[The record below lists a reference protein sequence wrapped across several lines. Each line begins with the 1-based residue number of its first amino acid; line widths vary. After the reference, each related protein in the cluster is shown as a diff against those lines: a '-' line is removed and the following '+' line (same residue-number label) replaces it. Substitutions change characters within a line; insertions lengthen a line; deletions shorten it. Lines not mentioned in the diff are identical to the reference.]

1 MGQVLLM
8 ALDIKDNSAVCT
20 RCGTAY
26 GRRKGNFLVSYSP
39 MYKGVGYLP
48 ICKDCTESLYS
59 QYLAQCNDSKA
70 AVRQMCR
77 ALNIYWHDEIYTRVY
92 NKNTTRSLMTGY
104 IQQSNANKYIGKCY
118 DDTLAAEGTLWNIT
132 IDKSGQVNFGQGDA
146 QGELEEISPDVVAFW
161 GTGLD
166 AQMYRE
172 LEQRKAYWLSRL
184 PDDLE
189 VDIGTEVIIK
199 QICMLELDINR
210 LRADG
215 KPVDKP
221 INTLNTLLGS
231 GNFKPAQKK
240 KDLDSDI
247 YLSPMG
253 VWAERFEN
261 QEPIPEPDEEFKDTN
276 RILKYIFT
284 WMGHLPKMLGKKYG
298 YTKMYEE
305 AIQKLSVERP
315 DLAGEEDEDFLV
327 DALDDVD
334 LFGDE

>member
-1 MGQVLLM
+1 MRM
-8 ALDIKDNSAVCT
+8 AIEIKSDSAICH
-20 RCGTAY
+20 RCGLAF
-26 GRRKGNFLVSYSP
+26 GRRKGNFLVSYAP

-48 ICKDCTESLYS
+48 ICKECTELLYK
-59 QYLAQCNDSKA
+59 QYLAQCNDAKA
-70 AVRQMCR
+70 AVRQVCR
-77 ALNIYWHDEIYTRVY
+77 ALNIYWNEEIFIRVSQ
-92 NKNTTRSLMTGY
+92 KNTTRSLMTGY
-104 IQQSNANKYIGKCY
+104 LVQSNANKYIGKCY

-132 IDKSGQVNFGQGDA
+132 VDGSGQVNFGQGDTGD
-146 QGELEEISPDVVAFW
+146 QSDISPEVIAFW
-161 GTGLD
+161 GTGMD

-172 LEQRKAYWLSRL
+172 LEQRKAYWLDRL

-199 QICMLELDINR
+199 QICMLEIDINKA
-210 LRADG
+210 RAEG
-215 KPVDKP
+215 KPVDKY

-305 AIQKLSVERP
+305 AIQRLSVERP

>member
-1 MGQVLLM
+1 M
-8 ALDIKDNSAVCT
+8 ALEIKDNSAICT

-39 MYKGVGYLP
+39 MYKGIGYLP
-48 ICKDCTESLYS
+48 VCKDCIEDLYS

-77 ALNIYWHDEIYTRVY
+77 ALNIYWHDEIYTKVAQ
-92 NKNTTRSLMTGY
+92 KNTTRSLMTGY
-104 IQQSNANKYIGKCY
+104 IQQSNNNKYIGKCY
-118 DDTLAAEGTLWNIT
+118 DDTLAAEGTLWSIT

-146 QGELEEISPDVVAFW
+146 QGEREEISPDVVAFW

-172 LEQRKAYWLSRL
+172 LEQRKSYWLSRL

-215 KPVDKP
+215 KPVDKH

-231 GNFKPAQKK
+231 GNFKPAQKRQ
-240 KDLDSDI
+240 DTSDAEFNDTP
-247 YLSPMG
+247 LG
-253 VWAERFEN
+253 VWLYRYEN
-261 QEPIPEPDEEFKDTN
+261 KRPLPDKYDN
-276 RILKYIFT
+276 SPLLKYVFT
-284 WMGHLPKMLGKKYG
+284 WMGHVLRMLGKKNG
-298 YTKMYEE
+298 YEKLYQAEIDRLRVEKPEYDGTDEE
-305 AIQKLSVERP
+305 LMMDYMNE
-315 DLAGEEDEDFLV
+315 
-327 DALDDVD
+327 
-334 LFGDE
+334 GDGAFDR

>member
-231 GNFKPAQKK
+231 GNFKPAQRKQ
-240 KDLDSDI
+240 DSSDTEFNET
-247 YLSPMG
+247 PMG
-253 VWAERFEN
+253 VWLYRWEN
-261 QEPIPEPDEEFKDTN
+261 KRPLPDKYKPSA
-276 RILKYIFT
+276 ILKYIFI
-284 WMGHLPKMLGKKYG
+284 WMGHVLKMLGVKNRYSQL
-298 YTKMYEE
+298 YEE
-305 AIQKLSVERP
+305 EIKRLTVEKP
-315 DLAGEEDEDFLV
+315 EIDLTDEDLMIDYMNEGS
-327 DALDDVD
+327 DAYD
-334 LFGDE
+334 